1 MILFYGVPSVYQ
13 IYSQARTSLN
23 NCPCLVLSCP
33 YVLSAEAGQNRSAK
47 KLGLDGGWSKCFFA
61 GSDCSERICC
71 DEKRFGSRVI
81 DLLIF
86 RILAFPL
93 STPRKVIGSRILCH
107 FGVALWSYLY
117 DHNYM
122 RTIPAGRFKSE
133 CLGLMDE
140 VQATCEPV
148 IITKHGKPVAK
159 LVPVDPDSD
168 DIFGFLAG
176 KGRIVGDVMSPVI
189 EMDDWD
195 RLR

>member
-1 MILFYGVPSVYQ
+1 
-13 IYSQARTSLN
+13 
-23 NCPCLVLSCP
+23 
-33 YVLSAEAGQNRSAK
+33 
-47 KLGLDGGWSKCFFA
+47 
-61 GSDCSERICC
+61 
-71 DEKRFGSRVI
+71 
-81 DLLIF
+81 
-86 RILAFPL
+86 
-93 STPRKVIGSRILCH
+93 
-107 FGVALWSYLY
+107 
-117 DHNYM
+117 M